1 MDATEDSIR
10 AAVHAAEKMAG
21 EVIDTAFVNLSA
33 GHQHSQTIGVEV
45 AVTGTKVTDADVH
58 RAIEQA
64 MIRTD
69 VAGREVIHAIPLQ
82 YSIDGATGWHRI
94 SVTVGG

>member
-1 MDATEDSIR
+1 MTLPMNDLKQLLSVALPRFIVRPLFSAYHFLLAFTGAVLYVFPSKDIR
-10 AAVHAAEKMAG
+10 
-21 EVIDTAFVNLSA
+21 VI
-33 GHQHSQTIGVEV
+33 

-69 VAGREVIHAIPLQ
+69 VAGREV
-82 YSIDGATGWHRI
+82 
-94 SVTVGG
+94 